1 MIAKSSKVKIA
12 VIGVGLIGPRHCRT
26 IITSSDATLTAIVD
40 PLRQGAKLAEE
51 LGTKHYKSIQDL
63 LMSPEKPDAAIVCT
77 PNQTHVPIAKE
88 LADAGIHVL
97 VEKPIS
103 PDVESGRDLVNHTQ
117 KTRTHVL
124 IGHHRRHNPYIAV
137 ARNAVASGSLGDI
150 IAVNG
155 LWALFKPVDYFEA
168 PTEWRKGKNGGVV
181 LINFIHEIDLLHH
194 LFGPIVRVHAEQMKR
209 MRGYEVEEGA
219 AITLKF
225 LSGTVG
231 TFLFSDNL
239 PSPYSFEA
247 GTGENPLIPKVGASF
262 YHIFGTNA
270 SLSIPDMTRWSYD
283 GVVKSWHE
291 PITQRRLE
299 VKESVPFELQL
310 AHFVRVC
317 RGEEQPSCTAED
329 GLAALIVCNAVKRA
343 IQTGDTV
350 DIDELKG
357 RTFGSSI

>member
-51 LGTKHYKSIQDL
+51 L
-63 LMSPEKPDAAIVCT
+63 EKPDAAIVCT

-225 LSGTVG
+225 LSGTAKTLSFQKWVQVSI
-231 TFLFSDNL
+231 T
-239 PSPYSFEA
+239 YSA
-247 GTGENPLIPKVGASF
+247 PTL
-262 YHIFGTNA
+262 
-270 SLSIPDMTRWSYD
+270 R
-283 GVVKSWHE
+283 
-291 PITQRRLE
+291 
-299 VKESVPFELQL
+299 
-310 AHFVRVC
+310 
-317 RGEEQPSCTAED
+317 
-329 GLAALIVCNAVKRA
+329 
-343 IQTGDTV
+343 
-350 DIDELKG
+350 
-357 RTFGSSI
+357 